1 MIDKTDIILLLS
13 DMQKNN
19 IDVSNDVKAV
29 LNSDIIPLNI
39 IKKINEFKSIDIINF
54 YIKLKKSY
62 NDKHSK
68 LYKNIMRADEN
79 LLDDP
84 KTALTTLSALLNQ
97 ILLYKPEDR
106 VMFYKH
112 ARGNEIAQVLSIYFK
127 TYNIEPVY
135 KLLALTKA
143 DIKCLE
149 MIS

>member
-29 LNSDIIPLNI
+29 LNSNIIPLNI

>member
-39 IKKINEFKSIDIINF
+39 IKKINEFKSIDIVNF

>member
-39 IKKINEFKSIDIINF
+39 IKKINEFKSIDIVNF

-143 DIKCLE
+143 DIRH
-149 MIS
+149 

>member
-39 IKKINEFKSIDIINF
+39 IKKINEFKSIDIITF

-143 DIKCLE
+143 DIRH
-149 MIS
+149 

>member
-143 DIKCLE
+143 DIRH
-149 MIS
+149 

>member
-54 YIKLKKSY
+54 YLKLKKSY

-143 DIKCLE
+143 DIRH
-149 MIS
+149 